1 MYFNK
6 AYGIFSLLKLNLNKT
21 ALLSLVIAA
30 NAFASAPQERRGERV
45 RWTMGTL
52 CEIDAP
58 GAPDAAVTAAFAEIE
73 RWDRI
78 LSLYKENSE
87 ASALNRAAGAGPV
100 RVSEDLYAAV
110 AEALALAEE
119 TGGAFDPTILPVLR
133 GGPEKLAFVGWRK
146 VTLDAKA
153 RTIALPAGMGLD
165 FGGVGKGRALDRA
178 AAVLKAAGVT
188 RARFN
193 FGGQILTLGAWPV
206 VIPGRAEPLVVEDTS
221 VSTSGDSERP
231 GHIKSPLD
239 GLPVRRPGSVA
250 AVMPSAAAADAW
262 STALFI
268 LGKTPPSFLGRA
280 FFDPGIPPA
289 PNKGGRS

>member
-1 MYFNK
+1 M
-6 AYGIFSLLKLNLNKT
+6 LKLNLNKT
-21 ALLSLVIAA
+21 AILSLALAV
-30 NAFASAPQERRGERV
+30 NAFGAAPQERRAERV

-78 LSLYKENSE
+78 LSLYKEESE
-87 ASALNRAAGAGPV
+87 ASALNRAAGAGPFAA
-100 RVSEDLYAAV
+100 SADFYAAV
-110 AEALALAEE
+110 AEALALAEA

-133 GGPEKLAFVGWRK
+133 GGPGKLSLVGWRK
-146 VTLDAKA
+146 VKLDAKA
-153 RTIALPAGMGLD
+153 RTIELPAGMGLD

-178 AAVLKAAGVT
+178 AAVLKEAGVA

-193 FGGQILTLGAWPV
+193 FGGQILALGAWPV
-206 VIPGRAEPLVVEDTS
+206 ILPGRAEPLMIADAS
-221 VSTSGDSERP
+221 VSSSGDSERP

-239 GLPVRRPGSVA
+239 GLPVRRSGSA
-250 AVMPSAAAADAW
+250 TAVMPSAAAADAW

-268 LGKTPPSFLGRA
+268 LGKTPPAFSGRS
-280 FFDPGIPPA
+280 FFDPGIPA
-289 PNKGGRS
+289 VPNIGGRS